1 LDFFIFMLALHWRKV
16 LLFLPVIA
24 VFGYLRSCFGG

>member
-1 LDFFIFMLALHWRKV
+1 LGFFIFMLAPHWRKV
-16 LLFLPVIA
+16 LLFLAIIA